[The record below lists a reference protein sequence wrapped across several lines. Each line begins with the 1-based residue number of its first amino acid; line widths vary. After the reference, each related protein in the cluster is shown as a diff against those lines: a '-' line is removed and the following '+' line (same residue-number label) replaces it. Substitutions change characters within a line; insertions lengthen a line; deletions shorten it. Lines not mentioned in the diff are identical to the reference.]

1 MFETLN
7 AKVREMSANLNVED
21 DDFDMDEDGDDD
33 FDIRALNGEQD
44 DN

>member
-7 AKVREMSANLNVED
+7 AKVREMSANLKVDD
-21 DDFDMDEDGDDD
+21 DDFDMDEDGDED
-33 FDIRALNGEQD
+33 FDIRALSGDQD